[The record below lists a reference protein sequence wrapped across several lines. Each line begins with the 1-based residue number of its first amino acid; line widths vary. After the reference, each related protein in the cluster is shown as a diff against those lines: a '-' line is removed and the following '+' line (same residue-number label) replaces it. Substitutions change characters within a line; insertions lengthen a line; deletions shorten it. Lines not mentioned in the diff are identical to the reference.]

1 MYEQFYGLSEYP
13 FSITPN
19 PGFVYLSQR
28 HRDALA
34 HLLYGVGQ
42 GSSSGGFIQLT
53 GEVGTGKTTLCRLVL
68 EQVPDTTRI
77 ALILNPMLSPRELL
91 RAICHELGIPIE
103 DSDGSLQQLQERLN
117 HYLLERH
124 AEGMRVVLIIDEAQ
138 NMSRDSLEQVRL
150 LTNLETAT
158 DKLLQIILIGQPE
171 LRELLARQE
180 LRQLAQ
186 RITARYHLDPLN
198 QAETE
203 GYVRHRLDV
212 AGAPRCPFTA
222 DGLRAIYRASEGVPR
237 LINIIADR
245 ALIAGYAQE
254 VDRIGAGLVRA
265 AAREV
270 AGEEPERS
278 GGWLRG
284 TIATL
289 ALVLILAGGVALAW
303 ALLHAP
309 SSQEASI
316 VPAWAPVLEDATA
329 ASAFIELAAVWP
341 RLSGEQV
348 AAACSGQESAVAACL
363 PLRGNWG
370 YLRQINLPVIL
381 QLHEPLDG
389 HILLAGLASD
399 DAILRHNGQD
409 WRVPRAQIE
418 RRWRGELLIAW
429 PDDGT
434 LLRIG
439 DSGAPVLRTKELA
452 TQVTP
457 QPWTGTVNEDYDE
470 AFRDWVTGFQRRHGI
485 DDDGVVGPATR
496 LFLGVPQY
504 DAPSLLTHDDGV

>member
-19 PGFVYLSQR
+19 PRFVYLSQR

-42 GSSSGGFIQLT
+42 GSSGGFIQLT

-77 ALILNPMLSPRELL
+77 ALILNPMLSPGELL
-91 RAICHELGIPIE
+91 RAICHELQIPIE
-103 DSDGSLQQLQERLN
+103 DSDGSVQQLQERLN

-198 QAETE
+198 EAETE
-203 GYVRHRLDV
+203 TYVRHRLEV
-212 AGAPRCPFTA
+212 AGAQRCPFTA

-245 ALIAGYAQE
+245 ALIAGYSQE

-270 AGEEPERS
+270 AGEEPEQS

-284 TIATL
+284 LIAAVALILVLAGATAL
-289 ALVLILAGGVALAW
+289 AL
-303 ALLHAP
+303 ALLRSPESVETDLAP
-309 SSQEASI
+309 TWIS
-316 VPAWAPVLEDATA
+316 VLEDSTAT
-329 ASAFIELAAVWP
+329 SAFNELAAVWP

-348 AAACSGQESAVAACL
+348 ASACSGDQAAAAACL
-363 PLRGNWG
+363 MLRGNWT
-370 YLRQINLPVIL
+370 YLEQINLPAVL
-381 QLHEPLDG
+381 QLHDPRG
-389 HILLAGLASD
+389 SHILMARLESRD
-399 DAILRHNGQD
+399 VILRHNGQD
-409 WRVPRAQIE
+409 WRVPRTQIE
-418 RRWRGELLIAW
+418 RRWRGELLMAW

-439 DSGAPVLRTKELA
+439 DSGPRVLRAKELA
-452 TQVTP
+452 AKTMLA
-457 QPWTGTVNEDYDE
+457 PWTGTINQDYDE
-470 AFRDWVTGFQRRHGI
+470 TFRDWVANFQRLHGI
-485 DDDGVVGPATR
+485 DDDGVIGPATR
-496 LFLGVPQY
+496 LFLGVPQL
-504 DAPSLLTHDDGV
+504 DAPALLSNDGV